1 MTFEL
6 RFLDLA
12 LDEWRKLDANTR
24 DRFKKKLSE
33 RLENPRVPSAKLRGH
48 KDRYKIKLAS
58 VGYRLIYEVRDAEI
72 VVVVVAVGKRERD
85 AVYRAAKKR

>member
-33 RLENPRVPSAKLRGH
+33 RLENPRVPSANLRGH

-58 VGYRLIYEVRDAEI
+58 VGYRLIYEVREAEI